1 LVRVGWKYVARVVER
16 HELLGGEV
24 EVVRFSHRPTYYTR
38 TYVPG
43 ERRYASK
50 SCRTTD
56 LEVAKERAIQ
66 TWRLWR
72 NLTEDGGSPLGTPIE
87 EAVFAYLKEQ
97 EQRFLVGDIG
107 ESTWRGFKSFFV
119 NAFILYCRHKGWKFV
134 RDIPRNG
141 FLDYRSWRKTVSPA
155 LIPRPQEGKTV
166 KDSTVNRELTA
177 IRAFFVK
184 YLGPK
189 GISGIDPVIKRTEV
203 MEETFEANPPFSS
216 AEWERTWRFLAQWSQ
231 RPTNKQSV
239 AYWRMCFRRYLISAR
254 WIGNRPSEL
263 VARLRWEDVQF
274 KPGQV
279 ISEET
284 GDLELL
290 ALVTIRKAKRTKNKV
305 DRTVPSH
312 AGPQLQQWL
321 EYVKDY
327 RARNGLRPLEPTDLV
342 FGNPATNKPYPYSMW
357 SKCWDNIRKELGLEH
372 LNLYSTRS
380 TYITGQLEQGVD
392 VYLVARLANH
402 SVEILQ
408 RHYDRMN
415 LAKRATDATPRR
427 YGKREEDEVVSAL
440 DFADTKRKKPDWT
453 DRLKVNAKK
462 PLV

>member
-1 LVRVGWKYVARVVER
+1 MARLIER
-16 HELLGGEV
+16 HPLLGGEI
-24 EVVRFSHRPTYYTR
+24 EVVRFEHRPTYYTR
-38 TYVPG
+38 TYVPV

-56 LEVAKERAIQ
+56 LEIAKERAIQ

-72 NLTEDGGSPLGTPIE
+72 NLSEDGGSPLGTPIE

-97 EQRFLVGDIG
+97 EQRFTAGDIG
-107 ESTWRGFKSFFV
+107 ESTWKGFKSFFV

-134 RDIPRNG
+134 RDIPRTG
-141 FLDYRSWRKTVSPA
+141 FLDYRMWRKTVSPG
-155 LIPRPQEGKTV
+155 LIARPQSFEGV
-166 KDSTVNRELTA
+166 KDSTVNRELTS
-177 IRAFFVK
+177 IRAFFIK

-216 AEWERTWRFLAQWSQ
+216 TEWDMTWRLLAEWSQ
-231 RPTNKQSV
+231 RPVTRPSV
-239 AYWRMCFRRYLISAR
+239 AYWRMCFRRYLVSAR

-263 VARLRWEDVQF
+263 VARLHWEDVQF
-274 KPGQV
+274 KPGKV
-279 ISEET
+279 ISESE
-284 GDLELL
+284 GKVELL
-290 ALVTIRKAKRTKNKV
+290 ALVTIRKAKGTKNKV

-312 AGPQLQQWL
+312 AGDQLQKWL
-321 EYVKDY
+321 EFVRDY
-327 RARNGLRPLEPTDLV
+327 RLRNGLRPLAPTDLV

-357 SKCWDNIRKELGLEH
+357 SKCWDNLRKELGVEH

-380 TYITGQLEQGVD
+380 TYITSQLEQGVD

-415 LAKRATDATPRR
+415 LAKRASEATPRR
-427 YGKREEDEVVSAL
+427 YGKREEELPISAL
-440 DFADTKRKKPDWT
+440 DFAPKKKTKPDWS
-453 DRLKVNAKK
+453 DRLRTNAKRK
-462 PLV
+462 DVD

>member
-1 LVRVGWKYVARVVER
+1 MARVVER

-155 LIPRPQEGKTV
+155 LIPRPQEVKTV

-357 SKCWDNIRKELGLEH
+357 SKCWDNLRKELGLEH

-415 LAKRATDATPRR
+415 LAKRATEATPRR

>member
-1 LVRVGWKYVARVVER
+1 MARVIER
-16 HELLGGEV
+16 YPLLGGEI
-24 EVVRFSHRPTYYTR
+24 EVVRFAHRPTYYTR
-38 TYVPG
+38 TYVPV

-56 LEVAKERAIQ
+56 LEIAKERAIQ

-87 EAVFAYLKEQ
+87 EAVHSYLKEQ
-97 EQRFLVGDIG
+97 EQRFLAGDIG

-134 RDIPRNG
+134 RDIPRTG
-141 FLDYRSWRKTVSPA
+141 FLDYRGWRKTVSPA
-155 LIPRPQEGKTV
+155 LIPRQQNVQGV

-177 IRAFFVK
+177 IRGFFVK

-203 MEETFEANPPFSS
+203 MEETFEANPPFTS
-216 AEWERTWRFLAQWSQ
+216 AEWDKTWRHLAAWSQ
-231 RPTNKQSV
+231 RPTNKPSV
-239 AYWRMCFRRYLISAR
+239 AYWRMCFRRYLVAAR

-274 KPGQV
+274 RPGKV
-279 ISEET
+279 ISKKD
-284 GDLELL
+284 GKVELL
-290 ALVTIRKAKRTKNKV
+290 ALVTIRKAKGTKNKV

-312 AGPQLQQWL
+312 AGEQLQQWL
-321 EYVKDY
+321 DFVREYRLK
-327 RARNGLRPLEPTDLV
+327 NGFRPLEPTDLV
-342 FGNPATNKPYPYSMW
+342 FGNPATNKPYPYTMW
-357 SKCWDNIRKELGLEH
+357 SKCWANLREELNLDH

-380 TYITGQLEQGVD
+380 TYITRQLEQGVD

-415 LAKRATDATPRR
+415 LAKRAAEATPRR
-427 YGKREEDEVVSAL
+427 YGKREEEEVVSAL
-440 DFADTKRKKPDWT
+440 DFAPLKRKKPDWS
-453 DRLKVNAKK
+453 DRLKANAKGG
-462 PLV
+462 VRT

>member
-1 LVRVGWKYVARVVER
+1 VARVIER
-16 HELLGGEV
+16 YPLLGGEI
-24 EVVRFSHRPTYYTR
+24 EVVRFAHRPTYYTR
-38 TYVPG
+38 TYVPV

-56 LEVAKERAIQ
+56 LEIAKERAIQ

-87 EAVFAYLKEQ
+87 EAVHSYLKEQ
-97 EQRFLVGDIG
+97 EQRFLAGDIG

-134 RDIPRNG
+134 RDIPRTG
-141 FLDYRSWRKTVSPA
+141 FLDYRGWRKTVSPA
-155 LIPRPQEGKTV
+155 LIPRQQNVQGV

-177 IRAFFVK
+177 IRGFFVK

-203 MEETFEANPPFSS
+203 MEETFDANPPFTS
-216 AEWERTWRFLAQWSQ
+216 AEWDKTWRHLAAWSQ
-231 RPTNKQSV
+231 RPTNKPSV
-239 AYWRMCFRRYLISAR
+239 AYWRMCFRRYLVAAR

-274 KPGQV
+274 RPGKV
-279 ISEET
+279 ISKKD
-284 GDLELL
+284 GKVELL
-290 ALVTIRKAKRTKNKV
+290 ALVTIRKAKGTKNKV

-312 AGPQLQQWL
+312 AGEQLQQWL
-321 EYVKDY
+321 DFVREY
-327 RARNGLRPLEPTDLV
+327 RAKNGFRPLEPTDLV
-342 FGNPATNKPYPYSMW
+342 FGNPAANKPYPYTMW
-357 SKCWDNIRKELGLEH
+357 SKCWANLREELNLEH

-380 TYITGQLEQGVD
+380 TYITRQLEQGVD

-415 LAKRATDATPRR
+415 LAKRAAEATPRR
-427 YGKREEDEVVSAL
+427 YGKREEEVVVSAL
-440 DFADTKRKKPDWT
+440 DFAPPKRKKPDWS
-453 DRLKVNAKK
+453 DRLKANAKGIAK
-462 PLV
+462 T